1 MTLPLDMCCRR
12 AAAGSRMT
20 RAIAR
25 CRSARTWTQRV
36 REQNPK
42 NGPLQ
47 GSVADGPVQ
56 VHPPPCDAGALQ
68 HRAPLTAYQ
77 WQVPTPALQD
87 RCSSGA
93 TATPLQWHRG

>member
-1 MTLPLDMCCRR
+1 MYAANGDAVISDTATGKLCEEDRVTLPLDMCCPR

-47 GSVADGPVQ
+47 AASLIGQ
-56 VHPPPCDAGALQ
+56 C
-68 HRAPLTAYQ
+68 
-77 WQVPTPALQD
+77 
-87 RCSSGA
+87 RC
-93 TATPLQWHRG
+93 TLRHATPEPFSTVRH